1 MVFTCSRNAEH
12 PAEMIMSDHVT
23 TTILLRTLF
32 LTFLAF
38 LSALWFVTGPANA
51 AEMVAP
57 AGSDE
62 TDEIEVASVKVD
74 GVALLRVR
82 GISSFPAEKRAAL
95 IAGRIEALAA
105 DRRFMPAALRVEE
118 AQGAS
123 RLLAGDQLVLT
134 VTDADARLEGIDS
147 SLLASVYVTR
157 IGEAISSYRRER
169 EPQQVMRGSMFA
181 VAGLVLLVALLW
193 LGARAMHWLDALL
206 ERRIKSR
213 LEGLETKSLRL
224 LNATQLWRA
233 LRSLRSLFW
242 TATALAAILFYLD
255 FVLQLFPWTR
265 DFGIRLYDLLVDP
278 LRAFGR
284 GLLGAIPDLVA
295 LAIIVFVARYLL
307 KAINLLFTGLA
318 SGRVAL
324 AGLNPELAM
333 PTYRLVRLLVIAFT
347 IVVAYPYIPGSGS
360 EAFKGVSLFLGV
372 IFSLGSS
379 SVIGNV
385 IAGYTMIY
393 RRAFHVGDRIRINE
407 HLGDVAETRLLVT
420 HLRTPKNEEV
430 VIPNSVILNSS
441 VVNYSMFARE
451 GRLILHTSVGI
462 GYETPWRQVEAMLL
476 QAAERTAGLLAEPKP
491 FVLQRALGDFAV
503 TYEINVYCGDAQA
516 MEKLYTRLYQNI
528 LDVFNEFGV
537 QIMTPA
543 YVQDPAQPKVVPKEQ
558 WYAAPAREQR

>member
-1 MVFTCSRNAEH
+1 MCN
-12 PAEMIMSDHVT
+12 PVT
-23 TTILLRTLF
+23 TVVPLRTF
-32 LTFLAF
+32 VLAF
-38 LSALWFVTGPANA
+38 LGAVWLVTGPARA

-57 AGSDE
+57 VGSEE
-62 TDEIEVASVKVD
+62 TEEVEVAPVKID
-74 GVALLRVR
+74 GVAILRVR

-105 DRRFMPAALRVEE
+105 DRRFSPSALRTQD
-118 AQGAS
+118 AQGAT
-123 RLLAGDQLVLT
+123 RILASDQLVLE
-134 VTDADARLEGIDS
+134 VTDADARLEGIGS

-157 IGEAISSYRRER
+157 IGEAISSYRRDR
-169 EPQQVMRGSMFA
+169 EPQQVLRGSMFA
-181 VAGLVLLVALLW
+181 VAGLVLLAALLW
-193 LGARAMHWLDALL
+193 LGARAMRWLDALL

-213 LEGLETKSLRL
+213 LEGLEAKSLRL

-242 TATALAAILFYLD
+242 AATALAAILFYLD

-278 LRAFGR
+278 LRALGR
-284 GLLGAIPDLVA
+284 GLLGAIPDLVV
-295 LAIIVFVARYLL
+295 LVIIVFVARYLL
-307 KAINLLFTGLA
+307 KAINFLFTGLA
-318 SGRVAL
+318 GGSVSL
-324 AGLNPELAM
+324 AGFNPELAM

-347 IVVAYPYIPGSGS
+347 IVVAYPYIPGSET

-441 VVNYSMFARE
+441 VMNYSMLARE

-476 QAAERTAGLLAEPKP
+476 QAAERTEGLLAEPRP

-516 MEKLYTRLYQNI
+516 MEQLYTRLYQNI
-528 LDVFNEFGV
+528 LDVFNEYGV

-543 YVQDPAQPKVVPKEQ
+543 YVGDPTQPKVVPKDQ
-558 WYAAPAREQR
+558 WYAAPANAPTREQR